1 VVIAFRASPNN
12 VDMKSSIKSR
22 LRQQSI
28 PVSDMQALQCFELI
42 ENRPRNCAIE
52 APLFVM

>member
-1 VVIAFRASPNN
+1 MAGSGSWWLIP
-12 VDMKSSIKSR
+12 KSG

-28 PVSDMQALQCFELI
+28 PVGDMRALHCFELI